1 MATWEA
7 ANARAREYCA
17 AASGTATVPRVV
29 TSACDSEAPHYL
41 TYVTERE
48 LALLLHFTA
57 ATPAGVDGPEG
68 LLCAPPKT
76 KRPKMGDLV
85 VFSSTPVRHDGDDT
99 DARGPT
105 QPHYY
110 YQDEEDRPTGL
121 GAGENAILQRHT
133 AENTVAQVVHYARR
147 QGVGKW
153 EVKVRPIASPDP
165 HDVFV
170 THHRSAS
177 APVRLWEQDFRPTYD
192 DNDGLLPPV
201 ARLLDDHEA
210 AQFKTRIPSLPSDV
224 PDGGASGG
232 GGATADLPQNAN
244 RDLVSRRLSHLP
256 NLHVVVPRRP
266 LRVGNPLA
274 PKVGDY
280 VASVPA
286 DRYGGYNDRVGGQV
300 RKRKRLQRQAGMVA
314 VVTEVTAAADRST
327 ILEVRGRPIDADPDS
342 SATDHYAWKA
352 LGHDFVPQELKD
364 PNGQPSGEL
373 LPPIAKKL
381 TEDEMRELLAG

>member
-1 MATWEA
+1 MATWKA

-17 AASGTATVPRVV
+17 AASGTTTVPRVV
-29 TSACDSEAPHYL
+29 TSACDSEAPHFL
-41 TYVTERE
+41 IYVTEDE

-57 ATPAGVDGPEG
+57 ETPAGVEGPEG

-76 KRPKMGDLV
+76 KRPKIGDLV

-99 DARGPT
+99 DALGPS
-105 QPHYY
+105 QPSYY
-110 YQDEEDRPTGL
+110 YQNPANRPPGL
-121 GAGENAILQRHT
+121 GAGENTVLQRHT
-133 AENTVAQVVHYARR
+133 AENTVAHVVHYARR

-153 EVKVRPIASPDP
+153 EVKVRPIITDYADDS
-165 HDVFV
+165 HDQPP
-170 THHRSAS
+170 
-177 APVRLWEQDFRPTYD
+177 APVRLWEQDFRPTHD

-210 AQFKTRIPSLPSDV
+210 AQFKTRIPSLLTDV
-224 PDGGASGG
+224 PDGGAGG
-232 GGATADLPQNAN
+232 GGGGAGAAAATADLPQNAN
-244 RDLVSRRLSHLP
+244 RDLVTRFPRHAMR
-256 NLHVVVPRRP
+256 VVLPRRQ

-274 PKVGDY
+274 PEVGDY

-286 DRYGGYNDRVGGQV
+286 DRYGGYTKAR
-300 RKRKRLQRQAGMVA
+300 RKRKRLQRLAGMVA

-327 ILEVRGRPIDADPDS
+327 ILEVRGRPIDADPES
-342 SATDHYAWKA
+342 AATDHYDWKA
-352 LGHDFVPQELKD
+352 FGHDFVPQELRGQ
-364 PNGQPSGEL
+364 NGRPSGEL